1 MMAAVGTAPAV
12 WIRRKEPTLREEPM
26 WWSSVSF
33 ANRVAVVTGA
43 SSGIGLEL
51 ARELARQGAQVGLI
65 ARRFDKLEELAA
77 ELRGKGATVVAA
89 GADVGNR
96 EQVLAAVD
104 AIRQELGPI
113 DLMVANAG
121 VGAPTLLEPFNVFD
135 VEQMFRI
142 NVLGV
147 IYSIESV
154 LPGMLARKQGHIAAV
169 SSLAAYKGLPGE
181 SAYGA
186 TKAAVNT
193 YLEGLR
199 IQLAPKG
206 IHVTT
211 ICPGF
216 IKTPMTDVNDF
227 HMPFLLTAEVAAR
240 RIVGALRRRVKVYNF
255 PLRMNLLM
263 GLIARLPDWMVNW
276 LMASYNEKPP
286 MPAQPLSGTS
296 SPGKQ

>member
-1 MMAAVGTAPAV
+1 
-12 WIRRKEPTLREEPM
+12 M
-26 WWSSVSF
+26 WWSRTNLSG
-33 ANRVAVVTGA
+33 RVAVVTGA

-51 ARELARQGAQVGLI
+51 ARELVTQGAHVGLI
-65 ARRFDKLEELAA
+65 ARRVEKLEELAK
-77 ELRGKGATVVAA
+77 ELRGRGGNVIAA
-89 GADVGNR
+89 AADVGER
-96 EQVLAAVD
+96 EQVLTAVAQIRAA
-104 AIRQELGPI
+104 LGPI
-113 DLMVANAG
+113 DLMLANAG
-121 VGAPTLLEPFNVFD
+121 VGAPTLLEPFNVGD
-135 VEQMFRI
+135 VEKMFRI

-154 LPGMLARKQGHIAAV
+154 LGEMLARKQGHLAAV
-169 SSLAAYKGLPGE
+169 SSIAAYKGLPGE

-227 HMPFLLTAEVAAR
+227 KMPFLLSAETAAR
-240 RIVGALRRRVKVYNF
+240 RIVGAIRRRVKVYNF
-255 PLRMNLLM
+255 PTRMSLLM
-263 GLIARLPDWMVNW
+263 GLIARLPDRMVNW
-276 LMASYNEKPP
+276 IMSDYNEKPP
-286 MPAQPLSGTS
+286 MPERPL
-296 SPGKQ
+296 